1 MAEKKNQLLKFT
13 TLLYAIIAFLY
24 GINYLFFP
32 ELQIRMSG
40 TETIHPAWIR
50 WFGGTMIAL
59 AYGSFM
65 IYRNPVKQ
73 GIFVS
78 ALCAGTLLVGLGLL
92 YDPIF
97 NWDSSFKLLEQV
109 IPAIVMII
117 ISILFWFSL
126 RQSKE
131 VLW

>member
-1 MAEKKNQLLKFT
+1 MAEKKNQMLKIT
-13 TLLYAIIAFLY
+13 SLLYAIIAFLY
-24 GINYLFFP
+24 GLNYLFFP
-32 ELQIRMSG
+32 ELQIKMSG

-50 WFGGTMIAL
+50 WFGGAMIAL
-59 AYGSFM
+59 GYGSFM

-78 ALCAGTLLVGLGLL
+78 TLCVGSLLVGLGLL

-97 NWDSSFKLLEQV
+97 NWDSSFILLEQV

-117 ISILFWFSL
+117 LSILFWISL
-126 RQSKE
+126 RKSKE